1 MTSKQCNS
9 CKYHIYVK
17 ELGET
22 CFLINSQY
30 FMKKKNC
37 PNYKN
42 GKLNEGHKEFF
53 EKVGKQYPFTEL
65 RRYK

>member
-17 ELGET
+17 ELSER
-22 CFLINSQY
+22 CYLINNQY

-37 PNYKN
+37 LDYRN
-42 GKLNEGHKEFF
+42 GELNEYHKKVF
-53 EKVGKQYPFTEL
+53 ERLGK
-65 RRYK
+65 

>member
-17 ELGET
+17 ELSER
-22 CFLINSQY
+22 CFRHSPN

-37 PNYKN
+37 DLYKYGEIN
-42 GKLNEGHKEFF
+42 QGHKEIF
-53 EKVGKQYPFTEL
+53 ERTGREYPFTEM
-65 RRYK
+65 R